1 MRKLK
6 YIYNTNRQAPIA
18 LMDQAVVSG
27 AGFITGVLLARF
39 LGLSSYGVFA
49 MSWLVVLFF
58 GSIQQAF
65 IIAPLQ
71 TLLPKKEKEEKDA
84 FLNMMFLQQ
93 LLFA

>member
-84 FLNMMFLQQ
+84 LR
-93 LLFA
+93 